1 MADMTQPCWYI
12 LHTYSGYESMVKD
25 SLERLIENNNLQSQI
40 FDVKIPMETTIEE
53 KNGKRKL
60 VDRKLLPCYVFIK
73 MIYSNQLW
81 YWVTNTRGVTG
92 FVGPQGRPLPMKED
106 EIRRMRLEEVAVD
119 ANFAVGD
126 KVSIDAGPL
135 EGFEGVIKELNDSS
149 QKALVNVELFGRN
162 TDVEVEYIQIK
173 KMDSPVAE
181 SKEDSAES
189 SSPAGTDGE
198 DSSSQS

>member
-1 MADMTQPCWYI
+1 MADMTKPCWYI
-12 LHTYSGYESMVKD
+12 LHTYSGYEAMVKD

-60 VDRKLLPCYVFIK
+60 VERKLLPCYVFIK

-92 FVGPQGRPLPMKED
+92 FVGPQGRPLPMKDD

-119 ANFAVGD
+119 VDFAVGD

-135 EGFEGVIKELNDSS
+135 EGFEGIVKELNDSA
-149 QKALVNVELFGRN
+149 QKALVNVELFGRH

-173 KMDSPVAE
+173 KIDTPE
-181 SKEDSAES
+181 N
-189 SSPAGTDGE
+189 
-198 DSSSQS
+198 